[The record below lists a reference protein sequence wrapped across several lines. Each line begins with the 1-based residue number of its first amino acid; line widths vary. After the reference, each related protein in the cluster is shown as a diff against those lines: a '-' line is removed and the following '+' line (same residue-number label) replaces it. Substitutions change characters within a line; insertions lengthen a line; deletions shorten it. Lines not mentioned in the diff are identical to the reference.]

1 LYDDIRADF
10 TPAFGSNFT
19 GWGVSWPDL
28 DLDGDPDL
36 VLANG
41 AIPVT
46 KLRRDAQPIQV
57 LEDVGAAGKPA
68 FADAGRVAGM
78 ETAPLVNG
86 RGLAVADYDNDG
98 DLDIA
103 VNTIG
108 GSLVLL
114 RNEGPATGH
123 WLEVRLG
130 SFVPGATIEV
140 TLPDGRTLSRELHA
154 GGSYL
159 SSEDPRAHFGLGGA
173 SQVREVRVRFPSGA
187 VRRVRDVTAD
197 QLLTVVAS
205 PEETRFAAARP

>member
-46 KLRRDAQPIQV
+46 PLRRDAEPIQV

-78 ETAPLVNG
+78 DAAPLVNG
-86 RGLAVADYDNDG
+86 RGLAAADYDNDG

-114 RNEGPATGH
+114 RNDGPATGH

-130 SFVPGATIEV
+130 AFVPGATIEV
-140 TLPDGRTLSRELHA
+140 TLPGGRTLSRELHA
-154 GGSYL
+154 GSSYL

-173 SQVREVRVRFPSGA
+173 SRVREVRVRFPSGA
-187 VRRVRDVTAD
+187 VRRVRGVTAD
-197 QLLTVVAS
+197 QLLTVAAS